1 MVLLDLFT
9 AFVKIGFT
17 SFGGLSMIPL
27 ISSEMTI
34 NGWMTSTEV
43 LDIVAIAEMTPG
55 PLGINAAT
63 FAGMRV
69 AGIPG
74 ALSATLGVLVPSLT
88 LTMAAAIFLSAFRDN
103 LILKRIMNGVRP
115 VCMGLI
121 LATMVSLGRESY
133 FAGSEPIWTG
143 IAIGLVESFIIF
155 RWKPGVPVI
164 IASAAVMG
172 LVFA

>member
-27 ISSEMTI
+27 ISSEMTM

-88 LTMAAAIFLSAFRDN
+88 LTMAAAIFLSTFRDN
-103 LILKRIMNGVRP
+103 IILKRIMNGVRP

-133 FAGSEPIWTG
+133 FAGSEPLWTG
-143 IAIGLVESFIIF
+143 IAIGLAESFIIF

-164 IASAAVMG
+164 IVSAAVMG
-172 LVFA
+172 LVLA